1 MKKMSLKIHNVFR
14 NTNWYLINDVNVW
27 YPRIFIGNSVETTYI
42 LSFEKNSH
50 SINSLWYYYPDHKL
64 RYSGLLI
71 TEISCKMNFQSF
83 PFDSHQCIFYLKNWI
98 GSIRRV
104 ILTPPILVTND
115 EDGNNLE
122 VEEIT
127 LQGGKYEFNIKTL
140 PISVFKDGGDT
151 GSMAQVE
158 INFKRTSASQNQVFG
173 GYYVQTATFATLS
186 LLSYFIEQ
194 SVVPGRMG
202 MVITLFLI
210 QVNTYNSVEAPPGR
224 GFSSIDIWSFGMQ
237 IPILVAI
244 LEYGTVLSMKKFLTK
259 EGNNEN
265 ILKHVDLLTFI
276 ASAFYLI
283 VFNLCYWL
291 YWYA

>member
-1 MKKMSLKIHNVFR
+1 MYKFQRVWGKMWAAGFKELQIYEPNKHWGLFR

-27 YPRIFIGNSVETTYI
+27 YPRIFIVNAVEMTNI
-42 LSFEKNSH
+42 LSFEKDSH
-50 SINSLWYYYPDHKL
+50 SINSLWYYYPEHKL
-64 RYSGLLI
+64 RHSRLLI
-71 TEISCKMNFQSF
+71 VEISCKISFQSF

-104 ILTPPILVTND
+104 ILTPPILMTND

-122 VEEIT
+122 ADEIT
-127 LQGGKYEFNIKTL
+127 LPGGKYEFNFKTL
-140 PISVFKDGGDT
+140 PTSVFKDGGDT

-173 GYYVQTATFATLS
+173 GYYIQTATFATLS
-186 LLSYFIEQ
+186 LLSYFIKQ

-224 GFSSIDIWSFGMQ
+224 GFSSIDIWTFGIQ

-244 LEYGTVLSMKKFLTK
+244 LEYGTVLSMKKFWTK
-259 EGNNEN
+259 EGNNER
-265 ILKHVDLLTFI
+265 ILKTWT
-276 ASAFYLI
+276 
-283 VFNLCYWL
+283 C
-291 YWYA
+291 

>member
-1 MKKMSLKIHNVFR
+1 M
-14 NTNWYLINDVNVW
+14 
-27 YPRIFIGNSVETTYI
+27 ETTNI

-50 SINSLWYYYPDHKL
+50 SINSLWYYYPDHNL

-127 LQGGKYEFNIKTL
+127 LQGGKYEFNFKTL

-244 LEYGTVLSMKKFLTK
+244 LEYGTVLSMKKFWTK
-259 EGNNEN
+259 EGNIEI
-265 ILKHVDLLTFI
+265 ILKLVDLFTFI

>member
-1 MKKMSLKIHNVFR
+1 MFFR

-27 YPRIFIGNSVETTYI
+27 YPQIFIGNSVETTNI

-104 ILTPPILVTND
+104 ILTPPILMTND

-122 VEEIT
+122 ADEIT
-127 LQGGKYEFNIKTL
+127 LPGGKYEFNFKTL
-140 PISVFKDGGDT
+140 PTSVFKDGGDT

-173 GYYVQTATFATLS
+173 GYYIQTATFATLS
-186 LLSYFIEQ
+186 LLSYFIKQ

-224 GFSSIDIWSFGMQ
+224 GFSSIDIWTFGIQ

-244 LEYGTVLSMKKFLTK
+244 LEYGTVLSMKKFWTK
-259 EGNNEN
+259 EGNNER
-265 ILKHVDLLTFI
+265 ILKNMDLLTFI

-291 YWYA
+291 YWYAF